1 MIFKKLSNIHGF
13 GKCKVPHLMFE
24 RPEVDVNQGRV
35 ASGEPL
41 IDICHI
47 ILKPSSHDDLHIFVY
62 KFKHV

>member
-1 MIFKKLSNIHGF
+1 MQSPTSI
-13 GKCKVPHLMFE
+13 FE
-24 RPEVDVNQGRV
+24 RLEVDVKQGRV

-47 ILKPSSHDDLHIFVY
+47 TLRLSSHDDLHIFVY

>member
-1 MIFKKLSNIHGF
+1 MIFNKLSNIHGF

-24 RPEVDVNQGRV
+24 RPEVAVKQGRV

-47 ILKPSSHDDLHIFVY
+47 ILQLSSHDDLHICVY
-62 KFKHV
+62 KCMHV